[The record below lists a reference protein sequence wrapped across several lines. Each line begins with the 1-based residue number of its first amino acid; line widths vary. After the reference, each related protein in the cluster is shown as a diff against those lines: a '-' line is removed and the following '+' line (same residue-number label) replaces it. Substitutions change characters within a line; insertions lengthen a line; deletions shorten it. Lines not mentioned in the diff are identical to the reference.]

1 MSEKFEKLK
10 AQHEKY
16 KDKTMEEL
24 IKERS
29 EKLAEGQKELRE
41 KYKHLLIEGEE
52 EEVVEG
58 EVNLKQA
65 ERLMGK
71 IYYNAK
77 HLGSVDEFVIDESN
91 PEELFRGNQMRVIA
105 AHLSEVVALY
115 EYIGTPIMC
124 EGTLYRCSDGRYG
137 IKDTDIYFT
146 SGDSIE
152 YWDEGY
158 GTYEIS
164 RIEYKDSNYY
174 IEVNPKGQL
183 EGLKVRVRAW
193 DKPNL

>member
-29 EKLAEGQKELRE
+29 EKLAAGQKELRE

-52 EEVVEG
+52 EVVEG
-58 EVNLKQA
+58 KVNLKQA

-77 HLGSVDEFVIDESN
+77 HLGNMDEFDIDESN
-91 PEELFRGNQMRVIA
+91 PEERFRGHQMRVIA
-105 AHLSEVVALY
+105 AHLLEAVKLY
-115 EYIGTPIMC
+115 EYIDTPVKY
-124 EGTLYRCSDGRYG
+124 EGILYRRSDGRYG
-137 IKDTDIYFT
+137 FKNSDIYLNI
-146 SGDSIE
+146 GDIIE

-158 GTYEIS
+158 DRYELG
-164 RIEYKDSNYY
+164 EVEHKNNDYYMVDNYR
-174 IEVNPKGQL
+174 EELV
-183 EGLKVRVRAW
+183 GLRVRIRACE
-193 DKPNL
+193 NHIL